1 MITNANATA
10 GRSPRTAIQKA
21 ALAMGLVF
29 LLVGVLGFV
38 PGVTTQYYT
47 LGPAGRDSM
56 AMLLGLFMVS
66 VLHNGVH
73 LLFGVVG
80 IAAARSYTAARG
92 YLLFGGLIYAVLW
105 IYGLVIDRDSSA
117 NFVPVNNADNWLH
130 FALAVVMMGA
140 ALVLGRR
147 ASVGESPVP
156 R

>member
-73 LLFGVVG
+73 LLFGGGRYRGRAELHRSPRLSAVWRPHLRRVVDL
-80 IAAARSYTAARG
+80 R
-92 YLLFGGLIYAVLW
+92 
-105 IYGLVIDRDSSA
+105 
-117 NFVPVNNADNWLH
+117 
-130 FALAVVMMGA
+130 
-140 ALVLGRR
+140 LGHR
-147 ASVGESPVP
+147 
-156 R
+156 